1 MLIQLDF
8 HSEVPIY
15 RQIRDQIVRG
25 IAEGALLPGERL
37 PSVRAMADETGIN
50 MMTVSKSYQL
60 LKQEGY
66 ITLGRR
72 SGAAVAP
79 TQPKA
84 IAEKTVADLTRV
96 VSEVRAAGLSEEE
109 FLALCRRVFSGE
121 TDA

>member
-8 HSEVPIY
+8 NSEVPIY

-25 IAEGALLPGERL
+25 IAEGALQPGERL
-37 PSVRAMADETGIN
+37 PSVRALADEAGIN

-72 SGAAVAP
+72 SGAAVAQ
-79 TQPKA
+79 TQPKVL
-84 IAEKTVADLTRV
+84 AEKTMADLARV
-96 VSEVRAAGLSEEE
+96 ASEVRAAGWSEEE
-109 FLALCRRVFSGE
+109 FADLCRRVFQGE
-121 TDA
+121 AEK